1 MELAPVPRW
10 TSEWPI
16 PLPAKSKYFISLK
29 AAQNLHSFIRP
40 VPRACPVIPK
50 NTLLALWSW
59 PAFRLALF
67 GLTSTGRPSLHQL
80 ALKSALGRS
89 RCCIHS
95 VLRMLHVKLP
105 ISRLHDVR
113 WPPKQSYLAQI
124 LPHVTLSLNIRNRN
138 QLFRSIYR
146 GRGSYIM
153 WLTFSPSS
161 HARTERLH
169 SSKT

>member
-1 MELAPVPRW
+1 MNRHGIV
-10 TSEWPI
+10 
-16 PLPAKSKYFISLK
+16 LPAKSKYFISLK
-29 AAQNLHSFIRP
+29 AAQNLQSLIGP
-40 VPRACPVIPK
+40 VPRAWPVILK
-50 NTLLALWSW
+50 NTLLVPPNW

-146 GRGSYIM
+146 GRGLYIM
-153 WLTFSPSS
+153 WLTLSPSS
-161 HARTERLH
+161 HARAKGLH
-169 SSKT
+169 NSKTSI

>member
-1 MELAPVPRW
+1 MNW
-10 TSEWPI
+10 HGI
-16 PLPAKSKYFISLK
+16 PLSAKSRYFSLT

-50 NTLLALWSW
+50 NTLLALKSW
-59 PAFRLALF
+59 PAFRLALSQF
-67 GLTSTGRPSLHQL
+67 GLTSTGRPSLHRS

-105 ISRLHDVR
+105 NSRLHDVL